1 MIMYGQDDYNSDHS
15 KSNNKDN
22 DDFYANCW
30 ILNVSII
37 YKYITHIIYI
47 TDMYV
52 CCCLQQFVH
61 GVEHFT

>member
-1 MIMYGQDDYNSDHS
+1 MIMYEQDDYNSDHS
-15 KSNNKDN
+15 KSNNNDN

-52 CCCLQQFVH
+52 CCCL
-61 GVEHFT
+61 